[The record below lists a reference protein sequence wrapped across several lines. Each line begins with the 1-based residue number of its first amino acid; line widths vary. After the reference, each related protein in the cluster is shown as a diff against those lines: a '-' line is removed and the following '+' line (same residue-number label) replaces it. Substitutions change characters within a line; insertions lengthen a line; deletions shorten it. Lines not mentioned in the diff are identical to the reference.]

1 VTKQLVITGASGQLG
16 RRAAEIALAACGPGR
31 LILVTR
37 RPASLADL
45 AARGAEVRFADFDHP
60 ANLRAAFAGGRR
72 MLLISTTDLLRRN
85 EQHQAAIE
93 AAVTAGI
100 EHVIYTSILRP
111 EPSNPA
117 LVVPSHAFT
126 EQALAA
132 SGLEWTLLRN
142 SLYADYQAPE
152 AAHAIAAGS
161 FVHNRGAGRVAYVA
175 REDCAGVAAA
185 VLVADG
191 HAGAVYD
198 VTGPHAY
205 DAAELAQ
212 LYGELGA
219 RGVKAVALDDAAFVA
234 GLVGVGAGD
243 DHAKYGAELVASFGR
258 SIRAGYLASC
268 TDTVAKL
275 TRRRALTLRQVLE
288 AKLKPAQ
295 PSRGD

>member
-1 VTKQLVITGASGQLG
+1 MTKRLVITGASGQLG

-37 RPASLADL
+37 RPDALADL
-45 AARGAEVRFADFDHP
+45 AARGAEVRSADFDRP
-60 ANLRAAFAGGRR
+60 ASLRAAFAGGGR
-72 MLLISTTDLLRRN
+72 MLLISTTDLARRN
-85 EQHQAAIE
+85 AQHRAAIDGAV
-93 AAVTAGI
+93 AAGV
-100 EHVIYTSILRP
+100 EHIVYTSVLRP
-111 EPSNPA
+111 EPANPA
-117 LVVPSHAFT
+117 LIVPSHAFT

-142 SLYADYQAPE
+142 SLYADYQLPE
-152 AAHAIAAGS
+152 AARAIAARS

-219 RGVKAVALDDAAFVA
+219 HGVEAVALDDAAFIA
-234 GLVGVGAGD
+234 GLVGAGAGD
-243 DHAKYGAELVASFGR
+243 DHAKYGAQLVASFGR
-258 SIRAGYLASC
+258 SIRAGYLATC
-268 TDTVAKL
+268 TDTVTKL
-275 TRRRALTLRQVLE
+275 TACPALTLREVLE
-288 AKLKPAQ
+288 AKLKAVRQ
-295 PSRGD
+295 

>member
-1 VTKQLVITGASGQLG
+1 MTKQLVITGASGQLG
-16 RRAAEIALAACGPGR
+16 RRAAEIALTTCGPGR
-31 LILVTR
+31 LILTTR
-37 RPASLADL
+37 RPETLADL
-45 AARGAEVRFADFDHP
+45 AARGAEVRFADFGRP
-60 ANLRAAFAGGRR
+60 ASLHGAFAGGER
-72 MLLISTTDLLRRN
+72 MLLISTTDLAHRN
-85 EQHQAAIE
+85 EQHRAAID
-93 AAVTAGI
+93 AAVAAGV
-100 EHVIYTSILRP
+100 EHIVYTSILRP

-132 SGLEWTLLRN
+132 SGLAWTLLRN
-142 SLYADYQAPE
+142 SLYADYQVPE
-152 AAHAIAAGS
+152 AAGAIAAGS
-161 FVHNRGAGRVAYVA
+161 FAHNRGAGRIAYVA

-212 LYGELGA
+212 LYGDLGA
-219 RGVKAVALDDAAFVA
+219 HEVKAVALDDGAFIA
-234 GLVGVGAGD
+234 GLVGAGAGD
-243 DHAKYGAELVASFGR
+243 DHAKYGAEIVASFGQ

-275 TRRRALTLRQVLE
+275 TLRPPLTLREVLE
-288 AKLKPAQ
+288 SKLKTAQ
-295 PSRGD
+295 A

>member
-1 VTKQLVITGASGQLG
+1 MTKRLVITGASGQLG
-16 RRAAEIALAACGPGR
+16 RRVAEIALAACGPER

-37 RPASLADL
+37 RPDALADL
-45 AARGAEVRFADFDHP
+45 AARGAEVRFADFDRP
-60 ANLRAAFAGGRR
+60 ASLRAAFARGER
-72 MLLISTTDLLRRN
+72 MLLISTTDLARRN
-85 EQHQAAIE
+85 EQHRAAID
-93 AAVTAGI
+93 AAVAVGV
-100 EHVIYTSILRP
+100 EHIVYTSMLRP

-117 LVVPSHAFT
+117 LIVPSHAFT

-132 SGLEWTLLRN
+132 SSLEWTLLRN
-142 SLYADYQAPE
+142 SLYADYQVPE

-161 FVHNRGAGRVAYVA
+161 FVHNRGAGGVAYVA

-185 VLVADG
+185 VLVAEG
-191 HAGAVYD
+191 HARAVYD

-212 LYGELGA
+212 LYGEIGA
-219 RGVKAVALDDAAFVA
+219 HGVKAVALNDGAFIA
-234 GLVGVGAGD
+234 GLVGTGADD

-275 TRRRALTLRQVLE
+275 TRRPALTLREVLE
-288 AKLKPAQ
+288 EKLKAAQ
-295 PSRGD
+295 P

>member
-1 VTKQLVITGASGQLG
+1 MTKRLVITGASGQLG

-37 RPASLADL
+37 RPDALADL
-45 AARGAEVRFADFDHP
+45 AARGAEVRFADFDRP
-60 ANLRAAFAGGRR
+60 TTLRAAFAGGER
-72 MLLISTTDLLRRN
+72 MLLISTTDLAQRS
-85 EQHQAAIE
+85 EQHRAAID
-93 AAVTAGI
+93 AAGAAGVRHI
-100 EHVIYTSILRP
+100 VYTSILRP

-132 SGLEWTLLRN
+132 SSLEWTLLRN
-142 SLYADYQAPE
+142 SLYADYQVPE
-152 AAHAIAAGS
+152 AAHAIAAHS

-191 HAGAVYD
+191 HARAVYD

-212 LYGELGA
+212 LYGELGSQ
-219 RGVKAVALDDAAFVA
+219 RVKAIALDDAAFIA
-234 GLVGVGAGD
+234 GLVGTGAGD

-258 SIRAGYLASC
+258 SIRSGHLANC

-275 TRRRALTLRQVLE
+275 TRRPPLTLREVLE
-288 AKLKPAQ
+288 AKLKAAQ
-295 PSRGD
+295 P